1 MPSLQQ
7 MFSLP
12 LASPKWRVG
21 EARTRRGPA
30 CSEGSQGLELLVL
43 AAGVRTQRNPAA
55 RPTPNEMPGFS
66 QKTQRRGSPGPR
78 SPGRVGDKLPK
89 LQRLPAERRP
99 MVRQEVAPHPQLQ
112 EQIKRRTHVPS
123 TLLKL
128 PFLILF

>member
-21 EARTRRGPA
+21 EAGTRRGPA
-30 CSEGSQGLELLVL
+30 CSEGAQGLERLVL

-66 QKTQRRGSPGPR
+66 QKTQKRGSPGPR
-78 SPGRVGDKLPK
+78 SPVGLGTNSPSSSGSRLSAGPWCGR
-89 LQRLPAERRP
+89 RWRP
-99 MVRQEVAPHPQLQ
+99 IPNFRS
-112 EQIKRRTHVPS
+112 KSKGGRTFPPPS
-123 TLLKL
+123 
-128 PFLILF
+128 